1 MAHEIVRIGKTIIL
15 EKISYKGWQ
24 KQYGK
29 SVGLRAPGM
38 FVERLRRTGATD
50 GRHPARSLH
59 THHQTQPILSRLW
72 NLCQKAAVTTLA
84 HLRVWAGGA

>member
-1 MAHEIVRIGKTIIL
+1 MAHEIVRIGNTIIL
-15 EKISYKGWQ
+15 EKISYKAWQ

-38 FVERLRRTGATD
+38 FIERLRRTGATH
-50 GRHPARSLH
+50 GRHPARSFH
-59 THHQTQPILSRLW
+59 AHDQTQPILSWLW

-84 HLRVWAGGA
+84 RLCMWAGGA